1 MLSRMRPHLRAV
13 QSGRPIVTFAANSAF
28 SRDIANVLHPYT
40 NLKKHQ
46 QNGPLII
53 ARGEGI
59 RVIDEQG
66 KAYIDGLAGLWCAS
80 LGFSGGC
87 TISRHTRWS
96 AKQEELA

>member
-1 MLSRMRPHLRAV
+1 M
-13 QSGRPIVTFAANSAF
+13 TFAANSAF
-28 SRDIANVLHPYT
+28 SRDIAHVLHPYT

-66 KAYIDGLAGLWCAS
+66 KAYIDGLAGLVVRFVGVQRAPAGRCGA
-80 LGFSGGC
+80 
-87 TISRHTRWS
+87 
-96 AKQEELA
+96 AAA